1 MQVHSFMASL
11 TCLRSVE
18 TNLTVTCPSLKSF
31 VCNLPDSGRYVAVS
45 RSVGRVGE
53 NPENEVGA
61 LAAKTITFNSVSYD
75 VGVACQTHEHG
86 L

>member
-1 MQVHSFMASL
+1 MAI
-11 TCLRSVE
+11 
-18 TNLTVTCPSLKSF
+18 
-31 VCNLPDSGRYVAVS
+31 S

>member
-1 MQVHSFMASL
+1 MASL

-18 TNLTVTCPSLKSF
+18 ANLTVTCPSPKSF
-31 VCNLPDSGRYVAVS
+31 VCNLPDSGRHVAIS

-75 VGVACQTHEHG
+75 VGVTCQTHEHG